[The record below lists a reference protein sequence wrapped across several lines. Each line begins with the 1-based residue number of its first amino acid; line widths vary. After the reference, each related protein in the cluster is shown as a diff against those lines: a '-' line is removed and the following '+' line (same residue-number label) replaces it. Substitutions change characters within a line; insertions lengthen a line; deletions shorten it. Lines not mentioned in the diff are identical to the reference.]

1 MGLKKLLVVAFAF
14 VSVAAFAVTGASDSA
29 RRKAL
34 ARGLYG
40 RIQFVNA
47 MEDYKVRFV
56 THGFEDLK
64 VRYVLGD
71 AKKPGQWKI
80 VQFDGDFRVRIVD
93 TPVED
98 LRIRIVE
105 DGFEGPAN

>member
-14 VSVAAFAVTGASDSA
+14 VSVAAFAVTGSSDSA

-40 RIQFVNA
+40 RIQFVSSG
-47 MEDYKVRFV
+47 EDYKVRFV
-56 THGFEDLK
+56 TRGFEDLR

-71 AKKPGQWKI
+71 ATKPGQWRI
-80 VQFDGDFRVRIVD
+80 VSFDGDFRVRVVD
-93 TPVED
+93 TPFED
-98 LRIRIVE
+98 LKIRIVE
-105 DGFEGPAN
+105 SGFEGPVN

>member
-1 MGLKKLLVVAFAF
+1 MRLKKMFALALAL
-14 VSVAAFAVTGASDSA
+14 VSVSAFAVSGSSDSA

-40 RIQFVNA
+40 KIQFVTSG
-47 MEDYKVRFV
+47 EDYKVRIV
-56 THGFEDLK
+56 SGYEDLK

-80 VQFDGDFRVRIVD
+80 VKFDGDFRVRIID
-93 TPVED
+93 TPFED
-98 LRIRIVE
+98 LKIRLVE
-105 DGFEGPAN
+105 FNEGPASP